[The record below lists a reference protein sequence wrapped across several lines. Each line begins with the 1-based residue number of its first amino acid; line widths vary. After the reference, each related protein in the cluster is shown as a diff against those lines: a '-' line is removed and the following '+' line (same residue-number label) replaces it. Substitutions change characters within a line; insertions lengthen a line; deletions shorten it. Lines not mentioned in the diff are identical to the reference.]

1 MTTVSFCQ
9 KTNHRDPLLPLPGF
23 VQKQPPEVSCKKGV
37 LKNLANFTGKRLLES
52 LFNKVAGLQVSKFIE
67 KRLQH
72 WCFSVKY
79 AIFSGTPILKNIYE
93 RLLLFVSPQN
103 IIANSS
109 GEFGL
114 DETSTECKVVFFLN
128 STVLFDHLYIS
139 FKNVSLTFQL
149 TFLLDFLTRR
159 AF

>member
-1 MTTVSFCQ
+1 M
-9 KTNHRDPLLPLPGF
+9 
-23 VQKQPPEVSCKKGV
+23 
-37 LKNLANFTGKRLLES
+37 
-52 LFNKVAGLQVSKFIE
+52 
-67 KRLQH
+67 
-72 WCFSVKY
+72 KY

-93 RLLLFVSPQN
+93 KLLLFASPQN

-114 DETSTECKVVFFLN
+114 DETSTECKVSSIFLN